1 MTHLIVQVDEALG
14 LSVRPSKPLLWKLG
28 GHPRLPPSQHLYSLA
43 CKLQQLCLAATLAP
57 NQDAAALSP
66 VKQLLMS
73 ATKGLPDDQHSDL
86 ALSTVSA
93 DMDQDNAERISDE
106 TALTVAANLSADAEL
121 RQALQEGIALFQLA
135 VSRAAGQQDSV
146 PMLSRLGST
155 SEDPTDAAVAIV
167 DSLQHEM
174 ETRAQQ
180 VTRLLLA
187 FLVAPNNGHCRI
199 SARSTY

>member
-1 MTHLIVQVDEALG
+1 MTHLVIQVNEALG
-14 LSVRPSKPLLWKLG
+14 LNVRPSKPLLWKLG

-57 NQDAAALSP
+57 NQDPAALGP
-66 VKQLLMS
+66 VRQLLTS
-73 ATKGLPDDQHSDL
+73 ATKGLPDDQHTDS

-93 DMDQDNAERISDE
+93 DMDQDKAERIPDE
-106 TALTVAANLSADAEL
+106 TALTVAANLSADVEL

-135 VSRAAGQQDSV
+135 VSRAAGQQGSV

-155 SEDPTDAAVAIV
+155 SEDPTDAAAAIV

-174 ETRAQQ
+174 ESRALQ

-187 FLVAPNNGHCRI
+187 FLAAPNNGQCQI
-199 SARSTY
+199 SARNT